1 MSTQISPSIP
11 FIQSNRTI
19 VLIHDRWS
27 NARRDKTL
35 PPTTQSTPQFKVYS
49 RRCIV
54 PDTLMPCHEAKLEIM
69 PKSGLDNSS
78 SFSHSSLPIDLVPS
92 DLDFP
97 ITLRKGNDHVEIEA
111 LKKILA
117 KEFEVKD
124 LGALRSNIAFAVST
138 VSQYMHSPYE
148 AHMNVVYK
156 ILQYLKGTPGK
167 GLHFGK
173 HGQFKIEAFTN
184 AN

>member
-97 ITLRKGNDHVEIEA
+97 ITLRKGDRSCTIHPISNFISCHILSSSFFVFTSYFFSIEISKNVQEAFGDPRWKAAIVE
-111 LKKILA
+111 
-117 KEFEVKD
+117 EVK
-124 LGALRSNIAFAVST
+124 ALEKKMESGNLL
-138 VSQYMHSPYE
+138 PYRK
-148 AHMNVVYK
+148 AK
-156 ILQYLKGTPGK
+156 
-167 GLHFGK
+167 
-173 HGQFKIEAFTN
+173 
-184 AN
+184 